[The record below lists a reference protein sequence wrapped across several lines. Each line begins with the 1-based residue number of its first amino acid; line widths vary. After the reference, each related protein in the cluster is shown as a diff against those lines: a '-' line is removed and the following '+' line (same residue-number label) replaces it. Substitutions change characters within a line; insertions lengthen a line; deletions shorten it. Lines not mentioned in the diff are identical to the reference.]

1 MKKIHCRTAA
11 HEYDILIGPES
22 WKQTTGFP
30 GRKLL
35 VRDGNVTD
43 PGIPADGTAVLTPG
57 EQHKTFGT
65 VESICRAAARLRLN
79 RKDRFIALG
88 GGVTGDLTG
97 FAAAIYM
104 RGVPFI
110 QIPTTLLAMVDASVG
125 GKTAADLPE
134 GKNLIGAFH
143 QPDAVFIDPGF
154 LRTLPRKELICGM
167 AEVVKTA
174 VILDGAFF
182 DRLEALGS
190 APVAAPDYDCVFP
203 ELIGRCCELKASV
216 VEADEKEQGLRAI
229 LNYGH
234 TYGHAVEQLSSFT
247 IPHGEGVAMGMT
259 AAGMTALLLGM
270 WTKEEFARQ
279 QRLLAAL
286 ELPTALPRSFAPEKI
301 IEIMG
306 ADKKNDHSGIRL
318 VLPERLGAARTVS
331 GVPLSLMRQA
341 LEACHD

>member
-1 MKKIHCRTAA
+1 MKKVRCRTAA
-11 HEYDILIGPES
+11 HEYEILIGPEP
-22 WKQTTGFP
+22 WKGVTGFP

-35 VRDGNVTD
+35 VRDENVAD
-43 PGIPADGTAVLTPG
+43 PGIPADGAFILPSG

-154 LRTLPRKELICGM
+154 LKTLPRKELICGM

-190 APVAAPDYDCVFP
+190 APVAAPDFDGVFP

-270 WTKEEFARQ
+270 WSKEEFARQ
-279 QRLLAAL
+279 QKLLAAL
-286 ELPTALPRSFAPEKI
+286 ELPTTLPRSFTPEEI
-301 IEIMG
+301 IGIMG
-306 ADKKNDHSGIRL
+306 ADKKNDQSGIRL
-318 VLPERLGAARTVS
+318 VLPERLGAARAVS